1 MRELILACALNHEK
15 CISDSSS
22 RDDAQSLSVAGHG
35 QFCSCTEGHW
45 FSVAC
50 PSKEWAMAGS
60 VLSLGRA
67 LNDDGNALAASN
79 AS

>member
-1 MRELILACALNHEK
+1 MHLAASSHDDNHFRQQDMV
-15 CISDSSS
+15 SF
-22 RDDAQSLSVAGHG
+22 VAA
-35 QFCSCTEGHW
+35 EGHW
-45 FSVAC
+45 VSVAC

-67 LNDDGNALAASN
+67 LNDDCNALAASN